1 LRRSL
6 PFIGWEIALLHCI
19 RSAVQVSGGRTP
31 PSQRHDHLMNQIKF
45 LEPPTFSE
53 ASALLAEHGDDAKV
67 IAGGVSVT
75 LMLQQKLIAPSVL
88 VSLGRISDGDFVR
101 LESDGLHIGAL
112 ANIHDLERSQIVRG
126 FCPALAKA
134 FSVVG
139 NVRVRN
145 QATLGGNLSGAD
157 YAADPPSMLMAL
169 GARVQAVGPDGK
181 REIPLSEFFLGFYTT
196 ALEPTEI
203 LTEIIIPKPARAAYF
218 KYTSISAEG
227 RPCVAVG
234 VAADFDSGLC
244 KDLRIAV
251 GAAVETPQQIESA
264 EAMAHGSV
272 LTDELVAAI
281 ANEYSLRLEPLTDV
295 RGSAWYRK
303 EMIRVFVKRAL
314 DEVRNGDR

>member
-1 LRRSL
+1 
-6 PFIGWEIALLHCI
+6 
-19 RSAVQVSGGRTP
+19 
-31 PSQRHDHLMNQIKF
+31 MNLIKF
-45 LEPPTFSE
+45 LEPTSFSE
-53 ASALLAEHGDDAKV
+53 ASALLAEHGDEAKV

-75 LMLQQKLIAPSVL
+75 LMLQQKLISPSIL
-88 VSLGRISDGDFVR
+88 VSLGRISDGNYIR

-112 ANIHDLERSQIVRG
+112 ARLHDLECSQIVRE
-126 FCPALAKA
+126 FCPALAHT

-145 QATLGGNLSGAD
+145 QATLGGNLSAAD

-169 GARVQAVGPDGK
+169 DARIQAIGSSGK
-181 REIPLSEFFLGFYTT
+181 REIPLSKFFLGFYTT

-234 VAADFDSGLC
+234 AVADFDPDNLC

-251 GAAVETPQQIESA
+251 GAATETPQRIGSA
-264 EAMAHGSV
+264 EAMAHGQT
-272 LTDELVAAI
+272 LTDERIAAI
-281 ANEYSLRLEPLTDV
+281 AEEYSLMLDPLTDV
-295 RGSAWYRK
+295 RGSAWYRR

-314 DEVRNGDR
+314 EEVRNGDR

>member
-1 LRRSL
+1 
-6 PFIGWEIALLHCI
+6 
-19 RSAVQVSGGRTP
+19 
-31 PSQRHDHLMNQIKF
+31 MNQIKF
-45 LEPPTFSE
+45 LEPTNFLE
-53 ASALLAEHGDDAKV
+53 ASALLVEHGDEAKV

-75 LMLQQKLIAPSVL
+75 LMLEQKLIAPSVL
-88 VSLGRISDGDFVR
+88 ISLGRINSGEFVR
-101 LESDGLHIGAL
+101 VDSNGLHIGAL
-112 ANIHDLERSQIVRG
+112 AKLHDLERSQIVRE
-126 FCPALAKA
+126 FCPALAHT

-157 YAADPPSMLMAL
+157 YAADPPAMLMAL
-169 GARVQAVGPDGK
+169 DARVQVQGPEAT
-181 REIPLSEFFLGFYTT
+181 REIPLNEFFLGFFTT
-196 ALEPTEI
+196 ALEPTEV

-234 VAADFDSGLC
+234 VTANFDS
-244 KDLRIAV
+244 DLRIVV
-251 GAAVETPQQIESA
+251 GAAVETPQRIESA
-264 EAMAHGSV
+264 EAMAHGQT

-281 ANEYSLRLEPLTDV
+281 ANEYSLRLDPLTDV

-314 DEVRNGDR
+314 EEVRNGDR